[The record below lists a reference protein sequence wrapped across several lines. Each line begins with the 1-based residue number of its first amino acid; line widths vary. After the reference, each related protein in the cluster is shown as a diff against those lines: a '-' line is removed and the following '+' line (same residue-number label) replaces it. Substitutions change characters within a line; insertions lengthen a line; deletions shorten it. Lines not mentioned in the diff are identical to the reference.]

1 MTATSIDDPPSNGLP
16 PNEESMPNHVSPSS
30 LVGPAQPESEPGLP
44 TVRPRS
50 GHRMLSESDA
60 DNAGLIKQRKQRR
73 RRGRGRWKPYH
84 DMTIAEK
91 LAKDERVERN
101 ALRKR
106 ARRGRG
112 RWKPYHDMTIAE
124 KLAKDERVERNALRK
139 RARLF
144 SHGKPMAPYNTTQF
158 LLEDREKRVTADSD
172 GDSVSGTG
180 GVPNGSRG
188 CISPQRDRTRLLSG
202 SDPGGNTSESGSV
215 SGEEDELLEREFD
228 AEYDSVNLLRISGM
242 SREEITREMMYLERN
257 NGKLVERVS
266 NLQVE
271 NESLKKLLEQ
281 NNIDYENALNAKR
294 RRSGDSFESDASAV
308 LPSECTLE
316 PQQSDLNTTIL
327 V

>member
-73 RRGRGRWKPYH
+73 
-84 DMTIAEK
+84 
-91 LAKDERVERN
+91 
-101 ALRKR
+101 
-106 ARRGRG
+106 RRGRG

-242 SREEITREMMYLERN
+242 SREEVSRLSLSAFAIFTFLAHMRETFLGVLDRLRCRLITREMMYLERN